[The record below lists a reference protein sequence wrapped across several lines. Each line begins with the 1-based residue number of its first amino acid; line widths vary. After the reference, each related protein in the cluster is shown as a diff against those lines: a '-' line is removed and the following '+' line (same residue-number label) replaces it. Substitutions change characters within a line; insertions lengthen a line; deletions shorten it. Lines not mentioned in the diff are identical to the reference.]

1 MYQVCFIDTGDQQEF
16 TEADSFKT
24 LKEAVDDYTS
34 AGWED
39 GERVR
44 RQAVIIKDGNGNIA
58 AVGSYVDFDKDRL
71 PMLVWVYA
79 HGTIENRYHE
89 LEYARH
95 FGKEA

>member
-1 MYQVCFIDTGDQQEF
+1 MYQICFIDTTGQHEF

-34 AGWED
+34 GGWED

-44 RQAVIIKDGNGNIA
+44 RQAVVIKDGNGNIA
-58 AVGSYVDFDKDRL
+58 AVGSYVEFDKDRL

-79 HGTIENRYHE
+79 HGTIENRYFE
-89 LEYARH
+89 NEYAR
-95 FGKEA
+95 FIGKEA